1 MENFIES
8 NDLSLEIIQKVLEDA
23 ALQPSMDEG
32 DLYISR
38 ETIDFG
44 CWVRYIEDAKLIN
57 FFTYAKVKE
66 GVSEH
71 QMYEFVNTLNATIM
85 IPQFYAVGS
94 SEDGL
99 HLYGN
104 YFMPTLFGSDKRFI
118 VATLRR
124 FSGAFLAGL
133 REDKDDI
140 FFD

>member
-8 NDLSLEIIQKVLEDA
+8 ENLNLEIIQKVLEDA
-23 ALQPSMDEG
+23 ALQPTVDDG

-38 ETIDFG
+38 EAIDFG

-66 GVSEH
+66 GVNQH
-71 QMYEFVNTLNATIM
+71 QMYEL
-85 IPQFYAVGS
+85 
-94 SEDGL
+94 
-99 HLYGN
+99 
-104 YFMPTLFGSDKRFI
+104 PTLFGTDKRFI

-133 REDKDDI
+133 QEDKDDI

>member
-1 MENFIES
+1 MENFIEA

-23 ALQPSMDEG
+23 ALQPSIDEG

-44 CWVRYIEDAKLIN
+44 CWVRYIEDSKLIN
-57 FFTYAKVKE
+57 FLTYAKVKE

-85 IPQFYAVGS
+85 IPQFYVVGS
-94 SEDGL
+94 AEEGF

>member
-85 IPQFYAVGS
+85 IPQFYVVGS
-94 SEDGL
+94 AEEGF

>member
-8 NDLSLEIIQKVLEDA
+8 SDLSLEIIQKVMEDA

-32 DLYISR
+32 DLYVSR
-38 ETIDFG
+38 ENIDWG
-44 CWVRYIEDAKLIN
+44 CWVRNMDEAKLIN
-57 FFTYAKVKE
+57 FFTYVKVKE
-66 GVSEH
+66 GVNEH

-94 SEDGL
+94 SEDGFY
-99 HLYGN
+99 LYGK
-104 YFMPTLFGSDKRFI
+104 YFMPTLFGADKRFI

-133 REDKDDI
+133 QEDKDDV